1 MGYRSPGALDESIR
15 QHQITFREEPKLIM
29 LHERFV
35 AAYSF
40 YFRGRLHTLCC
51 GKGALYSGIPAI
63 VTASAMVT
71 DFLIC
76 Y

>member
-1 MGYRSPGALDESIR
+1 MSARTPAALDEALR
-15 QHQITFREEPKLIM
+15 QHQLLFKQEPELIM

-40 YFRGRLHTLCC
+40 YFRSRLHTLCC
-51 GKGALYSGIPAI
+51 GKGAIYSGIPAI
-63 VTASAMVT
+63 VTASAMVS
-71 DFLIC
+71 DFLVC